1 MGDLVVPT
9 VVKVGAY
16 AKDGRLLS
24 ASEVTLEFSSSSPS
38 SDDRKVRVRLDLT
51 DDVDNVGVATLRVS
65 RQVGASNAFRPVW
78 ERDYQVN
85 RAFGM
90 DF

>member
-1 MGDLVVPT
+1 M
-9 VVKVGAY
+9 
-16 AKDGRLLS
+16 
-24 ASEVTLEFSSSSPS
+24 
-38 SDDRKVRVRLDLT
+38 RVRLNIT
-51 DDVDNVGVATLRVS
+51 DDVDTVGVATLRVS